1 MKCPHL
7 IKWLT
12 FTCKAKEKP
21 YSPSV
26 FQVQEYCKGK
36 YYNKCPFYSKNI
48 TAEDID
54 NLIASPHF

>member
-48 TAEDID
+48 TAEEVD
-54 NLIASPHF
+54 NLIA